1 MEGNLL
7 PTGSMIPGA
16 SYGMLD
22 LQNPIHMHHS
32 QHPHPPFHH
41 HHHHHQ
47 NPSNQGSMAHPQMH
61 DIFPQ
66 SVNHMQDCDQPMTL
80 PRADYNKGERGKTST
95 SDEDEPSF
103 TTEDGVD
110 GHNEGG
116 KGKKGWQR
124 MKWTD
129 GMVRLMITAVSYLGE
144 DVASDCHSG
153 GRRKLAVLQKKGK
166 WKSISKVLAERGCY
180 VSPQQCEDKFN
191 DLNKRYKRLTD
202 ILGRGTSCKVVE
214 NPALLDMMDHLS
226 EKAKEDVR
234 KILSSKHL
242 FYEEMCSYHNGNRL
256 NLPADPALQRSL
268 QLALRSRDEHDSKR
282 SAHDDHDDD
291 EVDSDDAY
299 DDAEE
304 NTSLNAGAGGSFV
317 PKRLKKGMDHED
329 GGFLNSLDSHVCHT
343 RPQNQGISVDMN
355 QVFQDG
361 SKADLAQKQYVR
373 SRKLQLEE
381 QSLHIQAEMLE
392 LKKQRFKLLRFSK
405 KKDRE
410 LDKMRMENKR
420 MKLENQRMELELKR
434 KEQDLNLN

>member
-1 MEGNLL
+1 M
-7 PTGSMIPGA
+7 M
-16 SYGMLD
+16 
-22 LQNPIHMHHS
+22 
-32 QHPHPPFHH
+32 
-41 HHHHHQ
+41 
-47 NPSNQGSMAHPQMH
+47 
-61 DIFPQ
+61 
-66 SVNHMQDCDQPMTL
+66 
-80 PRADYNKGERGKTST
+80 DYNKGERGKNST
-95 SDEDEPSF
+95 SEDDEPSF
-103 TTEDGVD
+103 TMEEGVN
-110 GHNEGG
+110 GHHECG

-129 GMVRLMITAVSYLGE
+129 GMVRLLITAVSYLGE
-144 DVASDCHSG
+144 DVTSECQSG
-153 GRRKLAVLQKKGK
+153 GRRKCAILQKKGK

-268 QLALRSRDEHDSKR
+268 LLALKSRDEHDRKR
-282 SAHDDHDDD
+282 GRHDDHDDD
-291 EVDSDDAY
+291 EIDSDDAD
-299 DDAEE
+299 DDAE
-304 NTSLNAGAGGSFV
+304 NHFGLHGGLHGGSHGDHAGGLSF
-317 PKRLKKGMDHED
+317 PKRLKKGTDHEE
-329 GGFLNSLDSHVCHT
+329 GGFANSQASHDCQA

-355 QVFQDG
+355 QVFPDG
-361 SKADLAQKQYVR
+361 SRADLAQKQYIK

-381 QSLHIQAEMLE
+381 QSLQIQAEMLE
-392 LKKQRFKLLRFSK
+392 LKKQRFKWLRFSK

-420 MKLENQRMELELKR
+420 LKLENKRMELELKR
-434 KEQDLNLN
+434 KEQEFNLN